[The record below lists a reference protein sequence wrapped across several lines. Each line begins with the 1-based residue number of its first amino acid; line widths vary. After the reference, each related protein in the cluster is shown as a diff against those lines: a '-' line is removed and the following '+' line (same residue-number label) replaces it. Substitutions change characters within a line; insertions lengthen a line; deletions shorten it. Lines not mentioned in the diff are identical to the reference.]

1 MNPAVDHILE
11 FGCGRCKLYK
21 TPSCK
26 VHKWQKEMVMLRKIV
41 NSCGLTEEV
50 KWGQP
55 CYTFN
60 GKNILIIGSFKE
72 YCALLFFNGALLQD
86 TYTILV
92 QPTENVQA
100 GRQMRFTDSKSIQV
114 IEETIKA
121 YIFEAI
127 EVEKAG
133 LKVTPKKTS
142 DFPVPEEL
150 TQEFELSE
158 DFKKAFYALTPGRQR
173 AYLLHFSQAKQS
185 ETRKNRILKYRNK
198 IFSGKGLND

>member
-11 FGCGRCKLYK
+11 FGCGRCKLYQ

-26 VHKWQKEMVMLRKIV
+26 VHKWQKEMVALRNIV
-41 NSCGLTEEV
+41 NLCGLHEEV

-60 GKNILIIGSFKE
+60 GKNILIIHGFKE

-86 TYTILV
+86 SENLLIR
-92 QPTENVQA
+92 QTENVQA
-100 GRQMRFTDSKSIQV
+100 GRQMRFTDPDSIYK
-114 IEETIKA
+114 IENTIKS

-150 TQEFELSE
+150 THAFESSTEF
-158 DFKKAFYALTPGRQR
+158 KNAFHALTPGRQR
-173 AYLLHFSQAKQS
+173 AYLLHFAQAKQS
-185 ETRKNRILKYRNK
+185 ETRINRIEKYRDK
-198 IFSGKGLND
+198 IYQGKGLND

>member
-26 VHKWQKEMVMLRKIV
+26 VHKWQKEMVELRRIV
-41 NSCGLTEEV
+41 NQCGLNEEV

-60 GKNILIIGSFKE
+60 GKNVLIIHGFKE

-86 TYTILV
+86 SENLLI
-92 QPTENVQA
+92 QQTENVQA
-100 GRQMRFTDSKSIQV
+100 GRQMRFTDIKSIQE
-114 IEETIKA
+114 IEKTITT

-127 EVEKAG
+127 EVEKVG
-133 LKVTPKKTS
+133 LKVIPKKTS

-150 TQEFELSE
+150 TKEFEISE

-173 AYLLHFSQAKQS
+173 AYLLYFAQAKQS
-185 ETRKNRILKYRNK
+185 ETRINRIEKYRDK
-198 IFSGKGLND
+198 IYQGKGLND